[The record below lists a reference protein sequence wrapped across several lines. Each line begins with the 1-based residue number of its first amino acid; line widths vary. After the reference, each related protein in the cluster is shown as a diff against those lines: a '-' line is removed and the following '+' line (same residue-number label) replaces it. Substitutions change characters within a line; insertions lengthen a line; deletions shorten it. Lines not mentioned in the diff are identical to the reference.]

1 MKNNQCDT
9 GQCFLNFILCITDMR
24 LKKKKCA
31 ESLRL
36 EEGHPHNSDK
46 KQTTYI

>member
-9 GQCFLNFILCITDMR
+9 AQCCLKFVLCNTDMK
-24 LKKKKCA
+24 LKKKKYV

-36 EEGHPHNSDK
+36 EEGCRHNRDK